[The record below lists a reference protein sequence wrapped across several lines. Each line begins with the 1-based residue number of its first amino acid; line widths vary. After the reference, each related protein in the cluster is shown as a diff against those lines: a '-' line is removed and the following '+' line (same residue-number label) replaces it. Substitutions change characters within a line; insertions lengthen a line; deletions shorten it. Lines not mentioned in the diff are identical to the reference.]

1 MSLTKIKFV
10 ADSVAD
16 LPKDILDKY
25 DIAVVPCFVNYDGQ
39 SFADDGKE
47 LDREAFYR
55 NLPTMKT
62 HPTTAAP
69 PPALA
74 EEILNRHI
82 EGADHLIAIVT
93 PAKLSATYNSFRI
106 GGSGLPA
113 NRYTLIDS
121 GNLSLGMGW
130 QVIIAAETAA
140 KTGSVEA
147 TLDAIQRVRKNQAL
161 YCALST
167 MEFLRRSGRVG
178 WAAAGIGALLQIK
191 PLVQVLDGEVRAAA
205 RIRTFGKAVE
215 RLQEFVREQGKL
227 DRLAIIHS
235 NNEEGAQAMRESLKD
250 VLPNDNNVIITRVGP
265 TLGTHI
271 GPGGIG
277 FASVSATWKA

>member
-1 MSLTKIKFV
+1 MTLTKIKFV
-10 ADSVAD
+10 TDSVAD
-16 LPKDILDKY
+16 LPKDILEKY
-25 DIAVVPCFVNYDGQ
+25 DIEVVPCFVNYDGQ
-39 SFADDGKE
+39 SFADDGRE
-47 LDREAFYR
+47 LDREVFYR
-55 NLPTMKT
+55 TLPSMTT

-106 GGSGLPA
+106 GGSGLPS
-113 NRYTLIDS
+113 NRFTLIDS
-121 GNLSLGMGW
+121 GNLSMAMGW

-140 KTGSVEA
+140 ATGSVEA
-147 TLDAIQRVRKNQAL
+147 TLDAIQRVRNNQAL

-191 PLVQVLDGEVRAAA
+191 PLVQVVDGEVRSAA
-205 RIRTFGKAVE
+205 RIRTFGKAID
-215 RLQEFVREQGKL
+215 RLNEFVREQGKL
-227 DRLAIIHS
+227 SKFALIHS
-235 NNEEGAQAMRESLKD
+235 NNEEGALAIRETLKD
-250 VLPNDNNVIITRVGP
+250 VLPDDVIITRVGP

-271 GPGGIG
+271 GPGGLG

>member
-1 MSLTKIKFV
+1 MTLTKIKFV
-10 ADSVAD
+10 TDSVAD

-55 NLPTMKT
+55 NLPSMTT

-74 EEILNRHI
+74 EEIVNRHI

-106 GGSGLPA
+106 GASGLA
-113 NRYTLIDS
+113 GNRFTLIDS
-121 GNLSLGMGW
+121 GSLSMAMGW

-140 KTGSVEA
+140 KTSSVEA
-147 TLDAIQRVRKNQAL
+147 TLDAIQRVRNNQAL

-191 PLVQVLDGEVRAAA
+191 PLVKVLDGEVRAAA
-205 RIRTFGKAVE
+205 RIRTFGKAID
-215 RLQEFVREQGKL
+215 RLNEFVREQGKL
-227 DRLAIIHS
+227 EKLAIIHS
-235 NNEEGAQAMRESLKD
+235 NNEEGALTMRDALKD
-250 VLPNDNNVIITRVGP
+250 VLPSDVIITRVGP
-265 TLGTHI
+265 TLGAHI
-271 GPGGIG
+271 GPGGLG

>member
-10 ADSVAD
+10 TDSVAD
-16 LPKDILDKY
+16 LPKEILEKY

-55 NLPTMKT
+55 NLPSMTS

-74 EEILNRHI
+74 EEILNRHM
-82 EGADHLIAIVT
+82 EGADHLVAIVT

-106 GGSGLPA
+106 GGSGLPT

-121 GNLSLGMGW
+121 GNLSLAMGW

-147 TLDAIQRVRKNQAL
+147 TLDVIQRVRKNQAL

-191 PLVQVLDGEVRAAA
+191 PLVQVVEGEVRAAA

-215 RLQEFVREQGKL
+215 RLQEFIREQGKL
-227 DRLAIIHS
+227 DRLAIIHT
-235 NNEEGAQAMRESLKD
+235 NNEDGALAMRETLKD
-250 VLPNDNNVIITRVGP
+250 ILPDDVIITRVGP

-271 GPGGIG
+271 GPGGLG